1 VEVASN
7 VAVAFVVVVFV
18 TFVVAVAVAV
28 AIEGRRTHGQRGGAN
43 SSSET
48 LWN

>member
-1 VEVASN
+1 MEVASN
-7 VAVAFVVVVFV
+7 VAAVVVVV
-18 TFVVAVAVAV
+18 TFVAAVAVAV
-28 AIEGRRTHGQRGGAN
+28 EGRRTHGQRGGAN